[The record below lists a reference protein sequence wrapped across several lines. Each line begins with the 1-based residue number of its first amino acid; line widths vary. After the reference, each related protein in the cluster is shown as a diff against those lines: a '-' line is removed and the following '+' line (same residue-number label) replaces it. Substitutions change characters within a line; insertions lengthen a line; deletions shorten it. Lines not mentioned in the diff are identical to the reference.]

1 MGYTRVQ
8 LDDID
13 FTRTIV
19 EAIPKVRIEDNVEFK
34 WSKKKKEK
42 TRFLAG
48 LVIRSING
56 TSRHKDGGN
65 DQDSFSAIELKR
77 GLGKDYKKFL
87 KPLYRFI
94 DENLGYS
101 STGHSTKMY
110 GLRASVRKRA
120 RSALRNYDGSE
131 RVVDDK
137 GKEIF
142 KHKWPK
148 NGNQCKKSEIKV
160 PALIPIDLDTLNETI
175 ESLEEVEQK
184 ERDSGNA
191 RPSITDD
198 IDRLC
203 NIRRW
208 VRAAG
213 GVPNFYKE
221 ESTGRLG
228 SLGQFHIIR
237 ISNLRRMLLFRTKG
251 WCDFDFRN
259 CHYAIFRSLCSH
271 HGLQTPCVDEF
282 LEDHRTKLMELLWS
296 TRKIPPSDTKKTF
309 LAFLY
314 GAGLVPHHST
324 TVTKNFGYA
333 VVEVLRGEP
342 WFGDFVKEIK
352 TGRDLILDDPRVQ
365 KHTSKS
371 VTTNIVGKGTTES
384 KKGSRFSHILI
395 GYERW
400 CLETVCRDFE
410 DTKCLIYYGWISPD
424 RDVKE
429 LEQSIVERS
438 TAEFGF
444 PIDLKIKTDRIPDSV
459 DEILDLAGA
468 K

>member
-101 STGHSTKMY
+101 RPGQSTKMY
-110 GLRASVRKRA
+110 RLKSSVRIRA
-120 RSALRNYDGSE
+120 RSALRNYDGPE

-137 GKEIF
+137 GRTRFEQR
-142 KHKWPK
+142 WPK
-148 NGNQCKKSEIKV
+148 NGNECKKSEIKV
-160 PALIPIDLDTLNETI
+160 PALIPIDLDTLNQTI
-175 ESLEEVEQK
+175 EELEELEQK
-184 ERDSGNA
+184 ERRSGNA
-191 RPSITDD
+191 RPSETEH
-198 IDRLC
+198 IDLLC

-228 SLGQFHIIR
+228 RLGEFHIIG
-237 ISNLRRMLLFRTKG
+237 ISNVQRKLLFRGKR
-251 WCDFDFRN
+251 WCDFDFKN
-259 CHYAIFRSLCSH
+259 CHYSIFRSLCSH
-271 HGLQTPCVDEF
+271 HGLKTPRIDAFIKVYRDKITDF
-282 LEDHRTKLMELLWS
+282 LWTKEN
-296 TRKIPPSDTKKTF
+296 IPPSATKQTF
-309 LAFLY
+309 LAFLN
-314 GAGLVPHHST
+314 GAGLVPHHT
-324 TVTKNFGYA
+324 TTATKNFGDR
-333 VVEVLRGEP
+333 VVKYMKKTPWIGEFEKELR
-342 WFGDFVKEIK
+342 K
-352 TGRDLILDDPRVQ
+352 GRDLILRDFPRIP
-365 KHTSKS
+365 KHTKK
-371 VTTNIVGKGTTES
+371 VTTNIVGKGTNEG
-384 KKGSRFSHILI
+384 KIASRLSHVLF

-400 CLETVCRDFE
+400 CLETVCRDFD
-410 DTKCLIYYGWISPD
+410 DTKCLIYDGWISGE

-429 LEQSIVERS
+429 LEKKIIDRS
-438 TAEFGF
+438 VAEFGF
-444 PIDLKIKTDRIPDSV
+444 PIELGIKRQRIPDSV
-459 DEILDLAGA
+459 TKILEM
-468 K
+468 